1 MSKLGIKQVKEQGEE
16 KKFNF
21 LPAVLKPDEEISLI
35 KAIFLSFFAHVGV
48 VALVW
53 LLTIALL
60 FILSILGISLDL
72 FKKPEMKV
80 KDIEFVLVQKEAPP
94 INKKTKYR
102 SDKNSRA
109 GGKHN
114 PKKKVSAPTPAAPK
128 VKPKKKAA
136 PQTPKKIQK
145 PAPKPQTAKKQ
156 PSPPRPAPKAS
167 LPKPTKA
174 PPNAF
179 SVPKPKTK
187 MPKTINPGG
196 PVSTAPLGTMSPS
209 STPAPVIAQSGS
221 PGKSRHS
228 SPYSLGSG
236 SVGNPSP
243 GNPGEAPGIDALAEP
258 DFGPYMR
265 DVQMKIKRN
274 WDPPKSNQSKR
285 VVLVFTIAKDG
296 RLVNIKVAN
305 SSGIPS
311 VDKAA
316 IAAVEY
322 SAPFKPL
329 PVEFRGSEIDIHFT
343 FDYNVFGV
351 NVGY

>member
-1 MSKLGIKQVKEQGEE
+1 MSKLGIKKGTENEE
-16 KKFNF
+16 GKKVGF
-21 LPAVLKPDEEISLI
+21 LPAVLKPDEEISLT
-35 KAIFLSFFAHVGV
+35 KAIAMSILGHAGFVLAC
-48 VALVW
+48 W
-53 LLTIALL
+53 
-60 FILSILGISLDL
+60 ILSLIFVLIMAFLGISLDL
-72 FKKPEMKV
+72 FKKPEPKMR
-80 KDIEFVLVQKEAPP
+80 DIEFVLVKKEKPP

-102 SDKNSRA
+102 ATKNSQA
-109 GGKHN
+109 GGKHK
-114 PKKKVSAPTPAAPK
+114 PKKKVATPTPPAPK
-128 VKPKKKAA
+128 AKPKKKAA
-136 PQTPKKIQK
+136 PQTPKNVVK
-145 PAPKPQTAKKQ
+145 PAPKPQVAKKQ
-156 PSPPRPAPKAS
+156 PTPPRPAPTAS
-167 LPKPTKA
+167 VPKPTMA

-179 SVPKPKTK
+179 SVPIPKTK
-187 MPKTINPGG
+187 MPRTLNPGG
-196 PVSTAPLGTMSPS
+196 PVSTAPLGTMKPTA
-209 STPAPVIAQSGS
+209 TPGPVVAQGS
-221 PGKSRHS
+221 PGSSSKS

-236 SVGNPSP
+236 SLGNPSP
-243 GNPGEAPGIDALAEP
+243 GNPNGEPGVDAIEEP

-296 RLVNIKVAN
+296 RLLNVKISD

-316 IAAVEY
+316 IAAIEY

-329 PVEFRGSEIDIHFT
+329 PAGFKGSDIDIHFT